1 MQGEAVNSCKSQI
14 SKLMAGCLVGLSLLI
29 VLNGAA
35 AENSKA
41 RAEYL
46 FGPETSKNDAC
57 KLAIG
62 RAKSRAIA
70 NVLGESVSA
79 EELLSC
85 KGSAGKFSD
94 YGCDLN
100 QVTWSQIDGD
110 IRKTLSENFVV
121 EEREGASACV
131 AEVEIDVLIPK
142 DKPDPNFQ
150 VRADFKQTVFRVG
163 DDFKLEIELTQPSYF
178 AVFNWLPHD
187 SDSVVRIIPFNDDPS
202 QSFVYLSP
210 DKTKSLKASYAMTAS
225 WAESYSGKRKFYD
238 EYLIVVATKRQQRW
252 MSKYTYEEFKSYLQ
266 QIPPSE
272 KRLVK
277 KAYQLVK
284 N

>member
-1 MQGEAVNSCKSQI
+1 MIRMSLKKINRLSWFFG
-14 SKLMAGCLVGLSLLI
+14 LFLSLL
-29 VLNGAA
+29 LGQAS
-35 AENSKA
+35 AEISRAK
-41 RAEYL
+41 AEYL
-46 FGPETSKNDAC
+46 YGPETAEAEAC

-62 RAKSRAIA
+62 KAKTKALA

-85 KGSAGKFSD
+85 RGSTGKISD

-110 IRKTLSENFVV
+110 IKKTLSENVIT
-121 EEREGASACV
+121 EKREGASACV
-131 AEVEIDVLIPK
+131 AEVEIDVVIPK

-150 VRADFKQTVFRVG
+150 LRADFKQTVFRVG
-163 DDFKLEIELTQPSYF
+163 DDFNLDIELSQPGYF

-187 SDSVVRIIPFNDDPS
+187 SNSVFRIIPAIEDPS
-202 QSFVYLSP
+202 QSNIFLSP
-210 DKTKSLKASYAMTAS
+210 EKTKSLKATFSMTAS
-225 WAESYSGKRKFYD
+225 WADSYSGKRKFYD
-238 EYLIVVATKRQQRW
+238 EYLLVVATKRPYKW
-252 MSKYTYEEFKSYLQ
+252 LSKYSLDEFKSLLQ
-266 QIPPSE
+266 LIPITD

-277 KAYQLVK
+277 KAYQLTK

>member
-1 MQGEAVNSCKSQI
+1 MTRMSLNTINRLSWCAGLLLMFLIGQASAEI
-14 SKLMAGCLVGLSLLI
+14 SRAK
-29 VLNGAA
+29 
-35 AENSKA
+35 
-41 RAEYL
+41 AEYL
-46 FGPETSKNDAC
+46 YGPETAEAEAC

-62 RAKSRAIA
+62 KAKTKALA

-85 KGSAGKFSD
+85 RGSTGKISD

-110 IRKTLSENFVV
+110 IKKTLSESAIP
-121 EEREGASACV
+121 EKREGASACI

-150 VRADFKQTVFRVG
+150 LRADFKQTVFRVG
-163 DDFKLEIELTQPSYF
+163 DDFNLDIELSQSGYF

-187 SDSVVRIIPFNDDPS
+187 SNSVFRIIPAIEDPS
-202 QSFVYLSP
+202 QSNVFLSP
-210 DKTKSLKASYAMTAS
+210 EKTKSLKATFSMTAS
-225 WAESYSGKRKFYD
+225 WADSYTGKRKFYD
-238 EYLIVVATKRQQRW
+238 EYLLVVATKRPYKW
-252 MSKYTYEEFKSYLQ
+252 LSKYSLDEFKSLLQ
-266 QIPPSE
+266 LIPITD

-277 KAYQLVK
+277 KAYQLTK

>member
-1 MQGEAVNSCKSQI
+1 MRKSSSQTKPCEKPWRLLVVLALLPLCASAEI
-14 SKLMAGCLVGLSLLI
+14 SRAK
-29 VLNGAA
+29 
-35 AENSKA
+35 
-41 RAEYL
+41 AEYL
-46 FGPETSKNDAC
+46 FGPETAKNDAC
-57 KLAIG
+57 NLAISK
-62 RAKSRAIA
+62 AKSRALA

-85 KGSAGKFSD
+85 KGSTGKVSD

-110 IRKTLSENFVV
+110 IKKTLTEKTVV
-121 EEREGASACV
+121 EDREGASACV
-131 AEVEIDVLIPK
+131 ADVEIDVVIPK

-150 VRADFKQTVFRVG
+150 IRADFKQTVFRVG
-163 DDFKLEIELTQPSYF
+163 DDFNLEIELSQAGYF

-187 SDSVVRIIPFNDDPS
+187 SNSVVRIIPANEDPS
-202 QSFVYLSP
+202 QSYVYLNP
-210 DKTKSLKASYAMTAS
+210 EKAKTLKTTYAMTAT
-225 WAESYSGKRKFYD
+225 WADSYTAKRKFYD

-252 MSKYTYEEFKSYLQ
+252 MSKYSLDEFKSYLQ
-266 QIPPSE
+266 QIPITE

-277 KAYQLVK
+277 KAYQLTK